1 MELLAR
7 RNPPFIAN
15 ATAGHQRPLSYLFD
29 IILHQITV
37 RELVGRQRAGDL
49 NAGGPLEAISILVMG
64 PHRCVAHQAGTA
76 THIACCSG
84 VTPGKTME
92 TETMLAKTLPAIVVG
107 LLLGTTALAS
117 AQTRDFRQAPYD
129 YRQQRMMQQYPGA
142 YWQDPYAGTP
152 FENVAPYGADEQPDP
167 YAGTV
172 WDGVAPY

>member
-15 ATAGHQRPLSYLFD
+15 ATAGHQRLLSYLFD
-29 IILHQITV
+29 IILHQINV

-129 YRQQRMMQQYPGA
+129 YRQQRMMQYPGA